1 MVELIVWINCVLWLN
16 FNFTGKMFQ
25 KNIGK
30 LATITGKGASID
42 KSYKKAGD
50 GALKLDNPL
59 LEADK
64 NGRAGD
70 SAYLT
75 IEGEDGDN
83 LLRRFLSGIR
93 RWIIKLLGHFQLRK
107 IMRRM
112 NIRRNII

>member
-1 MVELIVWINCVLWLN
+1 
-16 FNFTGKMFQ
+16 MFQ

-83 LLRRFLSGIR
+83 LLSGRTQLTFSFWYKTMDNKAAWAFSASKNNEKNEYPKEHYIGF
-93 RWIIKLLGHFQLRK
+93 ILENNAADFQR
-107 IMRRM
+107 
-112 NIRRNII
+112 